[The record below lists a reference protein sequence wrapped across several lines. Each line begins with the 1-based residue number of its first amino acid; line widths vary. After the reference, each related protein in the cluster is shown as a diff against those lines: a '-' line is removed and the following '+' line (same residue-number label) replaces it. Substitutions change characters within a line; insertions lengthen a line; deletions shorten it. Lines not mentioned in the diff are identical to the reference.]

1 MNLKFLEQARLYK
14 NELILH
20 LFRQPVSLLNPT
32 TDSSLLYAIPHGS
45 NIVGMG
51 FGSKI
56 TQGNIVG
63 EESVLRV
70 YVREKRREAEL
81 SANLKIPKN
90 INGIPTDVVEVGEVR
105 PYSIPCGVSVSHQ
118 SGKPGTIG
126 CLVGKN
132 DGSSDADFLLSNNHI
147 FANFNT
153 AIPGDLIVQPA
164 IGDDR
169 SNSSAIAQLTEF
181 EDMNF
186 SGAPNLMDAA
196 IAEVINPG
204 SVTPM
209 IKEIGD
215 IDRNPIGASINQLV
229 KKHGRTTGLT
239 HGTVRA
245 IGVDM
250 SIPYLNRNALLIDQI
265 EIQSNDNDRNF
276 SEEGDSGSLIVD
288 NSPTPRPVALLVG
301 GSTRNAG
308 FTVATPIGR
317 ILTRFNIVL
326 R

>member
-1 MNLKFLEQARLYK
+1 MNLEFLEQARLYK

-20 LFRQPVSLLNPT
+20 LFRQPVSFLNPT

-63 EESVLRV
+63 EEPVLRV
-70 YVREKRREAEL
+70 YVREKRLEAEL

-118 SGKPGTIG
+118 NGKPGTIG

-132 DGSSDADFLLSNNHI
+132 DGSSNADFLLSNNHI
-147 FANFNT
+147 FANFNK
-153 AIPGDLIVQPA
+153 ARRGDLIVHPA
-164 IGDDR
+164 VGSS
-169 SNSSAIAQLTEF
+169 SNSSAIAKLTDF
-181 EDMNF
+181 QDMDF
-186 SGAPNLMDAA
+186 RSGSNLMDAA
-196 IAEVINPG
+196 IAEVISPG

-209 IKEIGD
+209 IQDIGN
-215 IDRNPIGASINQLV
+215 IDRNPIGESINQLV

-250 SIPYLNRNALLIDQI
+250 RIPYLNFSAFLVDQI
-265 EIQSNDNDRNF
+265 EIEGNGQNF
-276 SEEGDSGSLIVD
+276 SKEGDSGSLIVD

-301 GSTRNAG
+301 GSTKHSG
-308 FTVATPIGR
+308 FTVATPISR

>member
-1 MNLKFLEQARLYK
+1 MNLEFLEQARLYK

-20 LFRQPVSLLNPT
+20 LFRQPVSFLNPT

-63 EESVLRV
+63 EEPVLRV
-70 YVREKRREAEL
+70 YVREKRLEAKL

-90 INGIPTDVVEVGEVR
+90 INGISTDVVEVGEVH

-147 FANFNT
+147 FANFNK
-153 AIPGDLIVQPA
+153 ARPGDLIVQPA
-164 IGDDR
+164 VGDSG
-169 SNSSAIAQLTEF
+169 SNSSAIAKLTDF
-181 EDMNF
+181 QVMNF
-186 SGAPNLMDAA
+186 SGGANFMDAA
-196 IAEVINPG
+196 IAQVISPG

-209 IKEIGD
+209 IQDIGN
-215 IDRNPIGASINQLV
+215 IDRNPIGASTNQLV

-250 SIPYLNRNALLIDQI
+250 RIPYLNFSAFLVDQI
-265 EIQSNDNDRNF
+265 EIEGNGQNF
-276 SEEGDSGSLIVD
+276 SKEGDSGSLIVD

-301 GSTRNAG
+301 GSTKHSG

>member
-20 LFRQPVSLLNPT
+20 LFHQPASLLNPT
-32 TDSSLLYAIPHGS
+32 TDSSFLYAIPHGS

-51 FGSKI
+51 LGAKI
-56 TQGNIVG
+56 TQGNIIG
-63 EESVLRV
+63 EEPVLRV
-70 YVREKRREAEL
+70 YVREKRLEAEL
-81 SANLKIPKN
+81 SAKLKIPKN
-90 INGIPTDVVEVGEVR
+90 INGIPTDVVEVGEVH

-118 SGKPGTIG
+118 NGKPGTIG

-153 AIPGDLIVQPA
+153 ARPGDLIVQPA
-164 IGDDR
+164 IGSS
-169 SNSSAIAQLTEF
+169 SNSSAIAKLTDF
-181 EDMNF
+181 QVMNF
-186 SGAPNLMDAA
+186 SGGSNFMDAA

-209 IKEIGD
+209 IKEIGN
-215 IDRNPIGASINQLV
+215 INRNPIGSSINQSV

-276 SEEGDSGSLIVD
+276 SEVGDSGSLIVD

-301 GSTRNAG
+301 GSTKNTG
-308 FTVATPIGR
+308 FTVATPIDR